1 MSIQRL
7 EPEELLGVLQA
18 HAVEF
23 VIIGGF
29 SLAAHGVVRGTKD
42 IDIVPDPSEANLERL
57 ATALAA
63 LNATIDIGDI
73 DAGELAVGLDHGT
86 LAAGGNFRLVTR
98 FGALDVRQD
107 LPGMR
112 GYEDLRATAIEVPL
126 AGVPG
131 PLRFAGYHALIA
143 LKSAAGRDQDVI
155 DIADLRRA
163 RGEGD

>member
-1 MSIQRL
+1 MSVQRL
-7 EPEELLGVLQA
+7 EPEELLEVLQA

-42 IDIVPDPSEANLERL
+42 IDIVPDPSAANLERL
-57 ATALAA
+57 AAALAA
-63 LNATIDIGDI
+63 LDATIDIGDI
-73 DAGELAVGLDHGT
+73 DAGELGVGLDREA

-98 FGALDVRQD
+98 FGALDVMQD

-126 AGVPG
+126 AGVTG
-131 PLRFAGYHALIA
+131 ALRFAGYHALIA